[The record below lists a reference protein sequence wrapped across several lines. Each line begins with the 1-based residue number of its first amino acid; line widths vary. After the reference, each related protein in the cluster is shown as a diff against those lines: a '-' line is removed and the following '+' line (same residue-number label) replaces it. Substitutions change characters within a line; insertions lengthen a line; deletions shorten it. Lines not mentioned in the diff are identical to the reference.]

1 MWDFLFIVLYIYD
14 MKCFDF
20 MVSVGLSSIFYVYK
34 LKKQVIAFP
43 LYVNTLSIILRQKF
57 LTWNES
63 LNNYL
68 LDQQNRNFK
77 SKRIYKKVLWH
88 TIIVSNWI
96 PNWESLPKKL
106 AFKNGL
112 ECEGFDSLMEAFVAY
127 EQGS

>member
-1 MWDFLFIVLYIYD
+1 

-77 SKRIYKKVLWH
+77 SKRIHKKVL
-88 TIIVSNWI
+88 
-96 PNWESLPKKL
+96 
-106 AFKNGL
+106 
-112 ECEGFDSLMEAFVAY
+112 
-127 EQGS
+127 